1 MLQSILTNIGPG
13 RSFVA
18 LTEAQI
24 REASTHDALL
34 NLIFSD
40 LQLRLPDRRPHLDG
54 YLERA
59 RRIPVGLRAMAA
71 TFELDVSLTLDDA
84 AWHFSNWYHRGY
96 TEETLWGLWELEA
109 FEYAELFGRV
119 YDIALTYWD
128 KIGAA
133 LGTDNFGD
141 WYHGSELEK
150 ATMPLTSRMWDLQ
163 EIDKGIFGCW
173 TKYARQYPH
182 RLIDASLRKAVEK
195 GVG

>member
-1 MLQSILTNIGPG
+1 LILQSIIDRHPAG
-13 RSFVA
+13 RSVVA
-18 LTEAQI
+18 LTETQI
-24 REASTHDALL
+24 HEASTQDALL
-34 NLIFSD
+34 RLIFDD

-71 TFELDVSLTLDDA
+71 TFQLDVSLTLDDA

-96 TEETLWGLWELEA
+96 SEETLWGLWELEA
-109 FEYAELFGRV
+109 SEYAELFGRV

-133 LGTDNFGD
+133 LRTDNFGD

-150 ATMPLTSRMWDLQ
+150 ATMPLTRRMWDLQ
-163 EIDKGIFGCW
+163 DIDDGLFGYW

-182 RLIDASLRKAVEK
+182 RLVDVPLRE
-195 GVG
+195 